1 MPLWMRKCQIR
12 THAALRRG
20 SQTFFIAGDSLGG
33 ISVFFRNGLYL
44 IYPYLSVFILHLY
57 MEVDGLKYE
66 ANWSDSRV
74 TVSAAHFGTR
84 HHARQSGVLQKTQE
98 VSRGWS
104 VLRPD
109 LDVQYFVII
118 TILRC
123 TSIYIHNMSFGV
135 RIFQY
140 QCHRLQQ
147 NPTKVSMLLW
157 IPVARVT
164 SSGTAASAL
173 LQQPCLWFSFPH
185 LKLISSAPWYI
196 LSNEAK
202 CESLWIKGLLFYV
215 VLKL

>member
-1 MPLWMRKCQIR
+1 MRKCQIR

-84 HHARQSGVLQKTQE
+84 HHARQSACYRRPRRCQG
-98 VSRGWS
+98 GWS

-123 TSIYIHNMSFGV
+123 TSIYFI
-135 RIFQY
+135 I
-140 QCHRLQQ
+140 CHLSQ
-147 NPTKVSMLLW
+147 NISVSMSQTATESNKSFHALVDSCGACH
-157 IPVARVT
+157 IFRD
-164 SSGTAASAL
+164 SSKCSSTAAM
-173 LQQPCLWFSFPH
+173 LWFLFPSQVDLQCALIH
-185 LKLISSAPWYI
+185 LKQRS
-196 LSNEAK
+196 
-202 CESLWIKGLLFYV
+202 
-215 VLKL
+215 